1 MLTMQ
6 KVTILD
12 SRCDRHLH
20 GQQHKK
26 TTIPTNQ
33 LPNSYKKKLVPIST
47 KKSLANTSYKIEHEL

>member
-47 KKSLANTSYKIEHEL
+47 KKKPRQYEL